1 MTEKSATSDNSHDT
15 VFDVDTE
22 RLARVYAQAGVG
34 AAGEDVEG
42 LMDELKSLVTE
53 VLDKFPELEQVFGS
67 ALVPQEE
74 KLGMLD
80 RVFGGRL
87 STITLNL
94 LKVLAKHD
102 RLGML
107 RHVVCSADEL
117 WQAQSGRVPVQ
128 VQSAVALDATL
139 IQELR
144 DMLSKV
150 LECEP
155 IISTEVDPELIGGFV
170 VRMGDKVF
178 DASTRTNLER
188 TRQAMISRAVEAI
201 QSQPEHFLSSNE

>member
-1 MTEKSATSDNSHDT
+1 MTEKSATNDNSHDT

-22 RLARVYAQAGVG
+22 QLARVYAQAGVG
-34 AAGEDVEG
+34 AAGGDIEG
-42 LMDELKSLVTE
+42 LLDELKALVTE

-74 KLGMLD
+74 KLDMLD

-87 STITLNL
+87 SAITLNL
-94 LKVLAKHD
+94 LKVLAIHG
-102 RLGML
+102 RLGMV
-107 RHVVCSADEL
+107 RDVVRSADEL
-117 WQAQSGRVPVQ
+117 WQAQCGRVAVQ

-139 IQELR
+139 MQELR
-144 DMLSKV
+144 AMLSKV
-150 LECEP
+150 LDCEP

-188 TRQAMISRAVEAI
+188 TRQAMILRAVEAI
-201 QSQPEHFLSSNE
+201 QSQPEHFLSNNG